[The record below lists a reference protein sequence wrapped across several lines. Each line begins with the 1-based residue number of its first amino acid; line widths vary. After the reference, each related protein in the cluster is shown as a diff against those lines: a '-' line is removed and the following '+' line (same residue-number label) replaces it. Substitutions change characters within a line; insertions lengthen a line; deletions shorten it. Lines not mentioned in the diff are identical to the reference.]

1 MPSCTKWHVHTAPRI
16 PPEFLRRHC
25 SPSKKCFVTHL
36 YVINEQCE
44 RSNPS
49 KKCHFDHIPCYCLFF
64 IAHTFKFNPFL
75 NLFHKTGIK
84 IRIVSI
90 LWQNKYWSIK
100 ILLSCTI
107 WHELDFSFLLAWM
120 GRYKKKS
127 ILATRCSKALWYRR
141 EWKGVTD
148 LWTNRQT
155 DRLTNSYRGA
165 L

>member
-75 NLFHKTGIK
+75 NLFHKTEIK
-84 IRIVSI
+84 I
-90 LWQNKYWSIK
+90 Q
-100 ILLSCTI
+100 LSAQFALFQFCGKTNI
-107 WHELDFSFLLAWM
+107 DRSKFCYHAQYDMSLISLFYWHEWE
-120 GRYKKKS
+120 G
-127 ILATRCSKALWYRR
+127 TRRSQYWP
-141 EWKGVTD
+141 
-148 LWTNRQT
+148 
-155 DRLTNSYRGA
+155 RGA
-165 L
+165 PKHFDTAENEKA